1 MSWVSL
7 TFANQGKAAQC
18 LLYFLK
24 AEHLVLYPSRSTSEF
39 YPSGIRMLPCS
50 QDLCEQE
57 AEHSQGF

>member
-7 TFANQGKAAQC
+7 TFANQGRAAQC

-24 AEHLVLYPSRSTSEF
+24 AELLVLYPSRSTSEF
-39 YPSGIRMLPCS
+39 YPSGIPMLPCS

-57 AEHSQGF
+57 AEHSQGV